1 MTKFSDLLHSNGV
14 RMLYSSTMNTAN
26 ILVRGRDVL
35 TAEALLRAP
44 PESGSEAC
52 DGDGDGDDADS
63 AVGGAEEQA
72 Q

>member
-14 RMLYSSTMNTAN
+14 RMLYSSTTNTAN

-44 PESGSEAC
+44 PGPDSESET
-52 DGDGDGDDADS
+52 GDDDVAMDG
-63 AVGGAEEQA
+63 AVHAA
-72 Q
+72 A